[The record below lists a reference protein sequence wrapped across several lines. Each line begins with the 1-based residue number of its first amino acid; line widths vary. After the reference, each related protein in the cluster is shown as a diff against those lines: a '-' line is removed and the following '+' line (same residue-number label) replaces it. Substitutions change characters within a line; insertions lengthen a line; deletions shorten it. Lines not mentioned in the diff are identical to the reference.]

1 MTVGVPSPESMST
14 SAPATKLAV
23 DELSFDEEV
32 VLRSH
37 ELPVVV
43 DFWAS
48 WCAPCRQ
55 LGPVL
60 ESLVEELGGQ
70 VLLRTVDVDA
80 NPGLAQ
86 RYGIKGIPAVKAFRA
101 GAVSAEFVGAQPG
114 PSVRAFLQGLLPSR
128 ADELVER
135 GDAASLRA
143 ALELDPSHLPARR
156 ALARELIAD
165 SEWAEAKMLAMQAP
179 QDRRCDGLAAWAELA
194 EESDHPSDD
203 ADLLRALEVG
213 DSAAAVD
220 LAVTSVVAAS
230 GARRD
235 LLRRIALYCFEELGP
250 EHPAVLSGRSRL
262 AAALY

>member
-1 MTVGVPSPESMST
+1 MST
-14 SAPATKLAV
+14 SAPAVKLAV
-23 DELSFDEEV
+23 DEVSFDQEV

-37 ELPVVV
+37 EVPVVV

-48 WCAPCRQ
+48 WCGPCRQ

-60 ESLVEELGGQ
+60 ESSVELLGGQ

-86 RYGIKGIPAVKAFRA
+86 RFGVRGIPAVKAFHA
-101 GAVSAEFVGAQPG
+101 GAVSAEFVGAQPA
-114 PSVRAFLQGLLPSR
+114 PAVHAFLQGLLPSR
-128 ADELVER
+128 ADELVDR
-135 GDAASLRA
+135 GDAASLRE

-156 ALARELIAD
+156 ALARSLIAD
-165 SEWAEAKMLAMQAP
+165 SEWAEARTLAVQAP
-179 QDRRCDGLAAWAELA
+179 QDRRCDGLAAWADLA
-194 EESDHPSDD
+194 QQSDGPSED
-203 ADLLRALEVG
+203 ADLLRALGAG
-213 DSAAAVD
+213 DLATAED
-220 LAVTSVVAAS
+220 LAVRSVAAAS

-250 EHPAVLSGRSRL
+250 EHPAVLAGRSQL